1 MDKKIQFPA
10 KNGASG
16 QKRGRVGK
24 VISVA
29 SGKGGVGKTLTAVNI
44 AVSARRMGKSVLILD
59 GDLGLSNVDVVLGL
73 QARYNIF
80 DIIEERVSLKE
91 IIIECPLGIH
101 VIPSGSGIS
110 QLTELTRLQRVQ
122 LMEQIAGIDQNY
134 DLLIIDTGA
143 GISSGVL
150 HLNAMADKI
159 IVVTTP
165 EPHAMTDAYAFI
177 KVMHEEYGRSNACLL
192 VNMVKSKD
200 EGQMISSRI
209 CEVARKFLKVEV
221 EQLGSVPFDKE
232 VQKSTMLRQAAS
244 EASTYT
250 IAGQAWNNVTREILK
265 DGLIE
270 KSGVPRD
277 FWREFAGFMP
287 NTDGPKRVV
296 G

>member
-1 MDKKIQFPA
+1 MDKKIQFPI
-10 KNGASG
+10 KGSGARAG
-16 QKRGRVGK
+16 RGSVGK
-24 VISVA
+24 VVSVA
-29 SGKGGVGKTLTAVNI
+29 SGKGGVGKTLTAVNM
-44 AVSARRMGKSVLILD
+44 AVAARRMGKSVLILD
-59 GDLGLSNVDVVLGL
+59 GDLGLANVDVVLGL

-91 IIIECPLGIH
+91 IIIEGPLGIH
-101 VIPSGSGIS
+101 VIPSGSGIT
-110 QLTELTRLQRVQ
+110 QLTRLSCLQRVQ
-122 LMEQIAGIDQNY
+122 LMEQISLMDESY

-177 KVMHEEYGRSNACLL
+177 KVMHEEYGTSNAGLL
-192 VNMVKSKD
+192 VNMVKSKE

-209 CEVARKFLKVEV
+209 FDVARKFLKVEI
-221 EQLGSVPFDKE
+221 EQLGSIPFDRE
-232 VQKSTMLRQAAS
+232 VQKSTMSRQAAS
-244 EASTYT
+244 ESSTYT
-250 IAGQAWNNVTREILK
+250 IAGQAWNQVTREILK
-265 DGLIE
+265 DASWD
-270 KSGVPRD
+270 KPGVSRD

-287 NTDGPKRVV
+287 SADNATRVA